1 MKSFPSFPLCAFC
14 LLFLAVSCVTI
25 GEDFEVLPPPQ
36 GEGLGTVYVYMP
48 KDVDSR
54 GAEREGEG
62 LYLNGRELASLS
74 PGMSIGFY
82 QSSGYFTISTQGLF
96 QEKLERRFFLNP
108 GGELFIAL
116 EKGFNFRPSGYLIYT
131 RTRDQALPI
140 LEKTR
145 FIPIDVEDLQ

>member
-1 MKSFPSFPLCAFC
+1 MKACSLLPILSLC
-14 LLFLAVSCVTI
+14 LLFTTVSCVSI
-25 GEDFEVLPPPQ
+25 GQDFEVLPPPQ
-36 GEGLGTVYVYMP
+36 GEGRGTVYVYMP

-62 LYLNGRELASLS
+62 IYLNGRELGSLS

-82 QSSGYFTISTQGLF
+82 QASGYFTLSTQGLF

-131 RTRDQALPI
+131 RSRDLALPV
-140 LEKTR
+140 LDGTR
-145 FIPIDVEDLQ
+145 FIPIDVEALQ